1 MPYPAGM
8 QARVI
13 DAYGVVLTKTVDS
26 RDGWWSSYIR
36 HSDSFEEMPGD
47 RITLK
52 PKESVVRIVPLRS
65 ILAGLPGGLREGSLA
80 AGEYKVQLRLGDVV
94 SNEMKIKIVPKSSAM
109 HSSGRLDSVSF
120 MFE

>member
-1 MPYPAGM
+1 
-8 QARVI
+8 
-13 DAYGVVLTKTVDS
+13 
-26 RDGWWSSYIR
+26 
-36 HSDSFEEMPGD
+36 MPGD

>member
-26 RDGWWSSYIR
+26 RDGWWSSYIN
-36 HSDSFEEMPGD
+36 HSDSFKEMPGD

-80 AGEYKVQLRLGDVV
+80 AGEYNVQLRLGDVI
-94 SNEMKIKIVPKSSAM
+94 SNEMKIKVVPKSIAM
-109 HSSGRLDSVSF
+109 YSSGRLDSISF
-120 MFE
+120 MVE